1 MGSLRREKNIGALV
15 KVTVHS
21 YIGSVIIF
29 SMKVILFIVPVLLL
43 AAGLLCRFKPAKD
56 INSTFGYRTAKSKS
70 SQENWDKAQ
79 QLMSKNLMIIG
90 AAELVITIIAM
101 AFTNGLN
108 EQQYLIFMLI
118 MVLVQALGAVLM
130 IPMVESKL

>member
-1 MGSLRREKNIGALV
+1 
-15 KVTVHS
+15 
-21 YIGSVIIF
+21 
-29 SMKVILFIVPVLLL
+29 
-43 AAGLLCRFKPAKD
+43 
-56 INSTFGYRTAKSKS
+56 
-70 SQENWDKAQ
+70 
-79 QLMSKNLMIIG
+79 MSKNLMIIG

>member
-1 MGSLRREKNIGALV
+1 
-15 KVTVHS
+15 
-21 YIGSVIIF
+21 
-29 SMKVILFIVPVLLL
+29 MKVILFIVPVLLL
-43 AAGLLCRFKPAKD
+43 AAGLISKFRPAKD
-56 INSTFGYRTAKSKS
+56 INSTFGYRTAKSKA

-79 QLMSKNLMIIG
+79 QLMAKNLMIIG

-118 MVLVQALGAVLM
+118 MVLVQALGAVLR
-130 IPMVESKL
+130 IPMVESKLLQRIEIKEEM